1 MVETLLFLGEKLID
15 LFDQFQELL
24 GVLLDRSLFAQPE
37 PAFFSFAL
45 HGCKYYPMG
54 TIARNV
60 KSLRYRTIKEGG
72 WPIQAWFWLEWGCFK
87 FCHPDRG
94 RSRISDGSVASAL
107 R

>member
-45 HGCKYYPMG
+45 HGRKYYPMG
-54 TIARNV
+54 TIRTKRD
-60 KSLRYRTIKEGG
+60 KSSIPNNKRR
-72 WPIQAWFWLEWGCFK
+72 
-87 FCHPDRG
+87 R
-94 RSRISDGSVASAL
+94 VAHSSLVLA
-107 R
+107 